1 MEIWFLSRK
10 ILHLSWKV
18 TQSPGLF
25 TLSTSVVSSMTTS
38 LVKAGLQL
46 LGSWV
51 VCVCVKCG
59 EESLASLTT
68 SSN

>member
-1 MEIWFLSRK
+1 MEGDTITW
-10 ILHLSWKV
+10 V
-18 TQSPGLF
+18 V